1 MTTWFVSRHRGAMEW
16 ARRQGLAID
25 QHCTHLDA
33 GAVQPGDIVLG
44 TLPVH
49 LAAQVCAYG
58 ASFYNLSL
66 DLPAAARGRELSAT
80 DLEAFGARLEGYAVH
95 SIQSKQTDTP

>member
-1 MTTWFVSRHRGAMEW
+1 MTRHPGAMEW

-25 QHCTHLDA
+25 RHCTHLDA

-49 LAAQVCAYG
+49 LVAQVCARG

-80 DLEAFGARLEGYAVH
+80 DLEAFGARLEGYLVQPVH
-95 SIQSKQTDTP
+95 STQIDRP